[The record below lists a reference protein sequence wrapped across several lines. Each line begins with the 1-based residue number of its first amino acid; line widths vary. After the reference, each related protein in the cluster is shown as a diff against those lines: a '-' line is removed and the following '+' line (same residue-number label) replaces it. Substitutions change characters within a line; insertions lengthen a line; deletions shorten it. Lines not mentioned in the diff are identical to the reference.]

1 MLLGQ
6 TRHAFGSWNSK
17 PTIKHQGKRKDTD
30 RNLEKAMVQTVFDR
44 FHYDNYITK
53 SSFTNPQ
60 LRGATERKHE
70 VYFLYEMGSEVCGYA
85 LGKNEEQDNKEE
97 CSQRQHRDKDQQ
109 RSEEHTSEL
118 QS

>member
-1 MLLGQ
+1 MLLSQ

-53 SSFTNPQ
+53 SAFTNTQ
-60 LRGATERKHE
+60 IRGATERKHE
-70 VYFLYEMGSEVCGYA
+70 ASFLYEMGSEVCGYA
-85 LGKNEEQDNKEE
+85 LGKNEEQDYKEE
-97 CSQRQHRDKDQQ
+97 SSKCQHRDKDQQ
-109 RSEEHTSEL
+109 GREL
-118 QS
+118 ILTT